1 MLRLITLWAGLWS
14 AVSTPTALVSPT
26 ATDTPT
32 QTRTRTRSVSMS
44 ATDTHTATATRSKG
58 MSLTPTGT
66 KPITQSQTETG
77 TDTLTQTGT
86 QTGTPTNTL
95 TQTQTQTGTPSPTM
109 TPTNTPTQTHTQFPQ
124 TQQTQPTE
132 TPNTQYIAIGSVMG
146 CLVLMTF
153 VAVAILYTNRQKRSL
168 HYTPTTMN
176 AVPTNGFADITTNP
190 ISTRVLFPPIQPR
203 TPPPPF
209 PSILTG

>member
-1 MLRLITLWAGLWS
+1 
-14 AVSTPTALVSPT
+14 
-26 ATDTPT
+26 
-32 QTRTRTRSVSMS
+32 
-44 ATDTHTATATRSKG
+44 

-109 TPTNTPTQTHTQFPQ
+109 TATNTPTQTHTQFGVA
-124 TQQTQPTE
+124 QQPTPTE

-176 AVPTNGFADITTNP
+176 AVPIADITTNP
-190 ISTRVLFPPIQPR
+190 ISTRVLFPPVQPR
-203 TPPPPF
+203 TTPPPPF

>member
-1 MLRLITLWAGLWS
+1 M
-14 AVSTPTALVSPT
+14 TA
-26 ATDTPT
+26 
-32 QTRTRTRSVSMS
+32 
-44 ATDTHTATATRSKG
+44 
-58 MSLTPTGT
+58 
-66 KPITQSQTETG
+66 
-77 TDTLTQTGT
+77 
-86 QTGTPTNTL
+86 
-95 TQTQTQTGTPSPTM
+95 
-109 TPTNTPTQTHTQFPQ
+109 TNTPTQTHTQFGVA
-124 TQQTQPTE
+124 QQPTPTE

-176 AVPTNGFADITTNP
+176 AVPTNAFADITTNP

-203 TPPPPF
+203 TPPPPPF